1 MIFLFFFLIWCF
13 FESGLGAVFVSII
26 LIDLFFFV
34 FLEICSRIT
43 FCLGIWFHKVC
54 NECHFGLF
62 FHFFNITLKKAE
74 NDGLYPYV
82 LKSCLWC
89 SYRWHVYKQTVY
101 EPTSNITEH
110 SGMSSESWTLLICW
124 VQPPPPWFTLEKQ
137 FIHFAEV
144 VNTNL
149 NTFHCYRVGGFT
161 QLICLVL
168 FSSFLQPLGTS
179 GLLPCGR
186 RTAPWQGHDD
196 LLFRCRLWLA
206 YWNAIRPL
214 GSL

>member
-124 VQPPPPWFTLEKQ
+124 VQPPHPGSHWRNNLFILPKWSILTWTLST
-137 FIHFAEV
+137 V
-144 VNTNL
+144 TGW
-149 NTFHCYRVGGFT
+149 GG
-161 QLICLVL
+161 LPSL
-168 FSSFLQPLGTS
+168 FVWCCF
-179 GLLPCGR
+179 
-186 RTAPWQGHDD
+186 
-196 LLFRCRLWLA
+196 LLFF
-206 YWNAIRPL
+206 
-214 GSL
+214 SL